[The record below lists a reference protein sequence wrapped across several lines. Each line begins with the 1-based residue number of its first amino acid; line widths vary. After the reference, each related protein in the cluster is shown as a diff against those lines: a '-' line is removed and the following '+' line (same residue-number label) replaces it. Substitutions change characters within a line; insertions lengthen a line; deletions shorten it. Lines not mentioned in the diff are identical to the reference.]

1 MKKEQSPVQIKLLT
15 ENEAN
20 AATAKAVWEIAESGY
35 AESSPWTVEQF
46 HQTLAA
52 PNALFLVAVLPT
64 EELAGVLIASQ
75 TMVEA
80 DIYLLV
86 VAQEYQ
92 QQGIG
97 QKLFEE
103 LIKQAK
109 KKQLEAIFLEVRA
122 SNEPAYQLYR
132 KLGFQ
137 EVGRRKNYYAHP
149 TEDAL
154 MMKLDIVGTNRKERH
169 VC

>member
-1 MKKEQSPVQIKLLT
+1 MNNEQPSVQIKLLT
-15 ENEAN
+15 EKEAN

-35 AESSPWTVEQF
+35 AQSSPWTVEQF
-46 HQTLAA
+46 RQTLSS
-52 PNALFLVAVLPT
+52 PNALFLVAILPT
-64 EELAGVLIASQ
+64 EELAGVLIASK
-75 TMVEA
+75 TMIEA

-86 VAQEYQ
+86 VAKEYQ

-97 QKLFEE
+97 QKLFEQ
-103 LIKQAK
+103 LIKEAK
-109 KKQLEAIFLEVRA
+109 NKQLETIFLEVRV

-137 EVGRRKNYYAHP
+137 EVGRRKNYYANP

-154 MMKLDIVGTNRKERH
+154 MMKLDLNRYE
-169 VC
+169 